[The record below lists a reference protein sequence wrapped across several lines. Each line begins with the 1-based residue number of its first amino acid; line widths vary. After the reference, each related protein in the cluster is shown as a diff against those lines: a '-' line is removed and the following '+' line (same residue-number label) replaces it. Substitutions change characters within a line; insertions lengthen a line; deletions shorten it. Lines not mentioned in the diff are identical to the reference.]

1 MIGLLNAEMGNIRS
15 VYNAIYS
22 LSFDIK
28 VVKSGSELG
37 GLSHLIIPGVGSYRS
52 AMENINGNG
61 LKESIRAFAESGK
74 PVLGICLGMQL
85 LSDHGEEHGNTE
97 GLGLVPGKVT
107 RFPDKKGFPLPH
119 VGWNTVSFKARH
131 PVFEGVKKGI
141 DCYFVHSYRFICN
154 NRENVYATTDYG
166 EYFTSIVGKENVIGF
181 QFHPEK
187 SQANGLRMLENFCQW
202 DGRC

>member
-1 MIGLLNAEMGNIRS
+1 MIGLLDAGMGNLRS

-22 LSFDIK
+22 LGPDIR
-28 VVKSGSELG
+28 VVKHGPELD

-61 LKESIRAFAESGK
+61 LKEDIRAFAESGK

-85 LSDHGEEHGNTE
+85 LSDFGEEQGHTG
-97 GLGLVPGKVT
+97 GLELVPGKVT
-107 RFPDKKGFPLPH
+107 RFPDRKGFPLPH
-119 VGWNTVSFKARH
+119 VGWNTVSFQVEH

-141 DCYFVHSYRFICN
+141 DCYFVHSYRFVCN
-154 NRENVYATTDYG
+154 NRENVYASTDYG
-166 EYFTSIVGKENVIGF
+166 EVFASVVGLGNVVGF

-187 SQANGLRMLENFCQW
+187 SQANGLKMLENFCNW